1 MQELFNLGFKLIGLS
16 WRLGKS
22 WKFDLLRQVTQLVNL
37 VVSVRILDAELSKLR
52 SRTLL
57 IELEHYILSIQELLV
72 RLTTLTVIFHIRI
85 TVDGKSSIVLLSFQ
99 LI

>member
-1 MQELFNLGFKLIGLS
+1 MQELFNLGFKLISLS

-37 VVSVRILDAELSKLR
+37 VVSVSILDAKLSKLR

-57 IELEHYILSIQELLV
+57 VELEHYILSIQELLV
-72 RLTTLTVIFHIRI
+72 RLTILTVILHIRI